1 MTAADALLA
10 AVGQA
15 RGPMAHGVAA
25 QPDYGVAA
33 QDGRPVDANEQGW
46 VQLLLQLGDRPI
58 DQPAALS
65 HVEPLIV
72 ALRGDPVDIA
82 GGDPDQAVMF
92 GTPEL
97 LDLSRR
103 PLRPPPRPPA
113 ARPPGPHP
121 PAAHGAGHARHT
133 H

>member
-65 HVEPLIV
+65 HVEPHIV
-72 ALRGDPVDIA
+72 AFRGDPVDIA
-82 GGDPDQAVMF
+82 GGDPDQAVMV
-92 GTPEL
+92 GNQECTSTEE
-97 LDLSRR
+97 RR
-103 PLRPPPRPPA
+103 VGEERVS
-113 ARPPGPHP
+113 
-121 PAAHGAGHARHT
+121 AGRT
-133 H
+133 WWR

>member
-1 MTAADALLA
+1 MSAGRSWAPILRPSGECFDVTSMTAADALLA

-25 QPDYGVAA
+25 QADYGVAA

-65 HVEPLIV
+65 HVEPHIV
-72 ALRGDPVDIA
+72 EIGR
-82 GGDPDQAVMF
+82 
-92 GTPEL
+92 
-97 LDLSRR
+97 
-103 PLRPPPRPPA
+103 
-113 ARPPGPHP
+113 
-121 PAAHGAGHARHT
+121 AHV
-133 H
+133 

>member
-65 HVEPLIV
+65 HVEPHIV
-72 ALRGDPVDIA
+72 AFRGDPVDIA
-82 GGDPDQAVMF
+82 GGDPRSEEHTSELQSLMRISYAVF
-92 GTPEL
+92 CL
-97 LDLSRR
+97 
-103 PLRPPPRPPA
+103 
-113 ARPPGPHP
+113 
-121 PAAHGAGHARHT
+121 
-133 H
+133 